1 MNMTSAHLIWVSDG
15 YNRCQGSY
23 TISCHA
29 GLCPPMY
36 RCTSGRC
43 CPAVGAVAYP
53 SFSHHYR
60 IPVYKTSYNR
70 LGRCP
75 VFYGRMVPAVFRRD
89 SCLTTAHCPLGMTCC
104 LTLTGRQC
112 LYARSL

>member
-1 MNMTSAHLIWVSDG
+1 MLVCAHRCIGAQVDDVVLHDVSA
-15 YNRCQGSY
+15 
-23 TISCHA
+23 
-29 GLCPPMY
+29 
-36 RCTSGRC
+36 
-43 CPAVGAVAYP
+43 
-53 SFSHHYR
+53 
-60 IPVYKTSYNR
+60 SYNR